1 MPVAVKNLSF
11 AYQPGTPL
19 ETPALEDVSFTIE
32 NGEFVGIMGQTGSG
46 KSTLLQLLA
55 GLLSPTSGEVLVD
68 GEGIN
73 KRGYDRDKLRRKVGV
88 LFQFPERQLFETTV
102 ERDVAFGLKRSGLD
116 EKAVA
121 ERVRWALEMVGFDF
135 ETVRGLSPMGL
146 SGGEK
151 RRAAIAGVLA
161 VRPAY
166 LILDEPTVGL
176 DPLGRE
182 NLLELL
188 RELNRE
194 GMTIL
199 MASHHTDSLG
209 ELAQR
214 LLVFH
219 DRKLAADGPI
229 KEIFKDVEAM
239 SAWGLGVS
247 QSREIAW
254 MLHKRGIAIPQNIVS
269 YRQLLPAVLGAV
281 KGDGSA

>member
-55 GLLSPTSGEVLVD
+55 GLLSPASGEVLVD
-68 GEGIN
+68 GEDIN

-161 VRPAY
+161 VRPTY

-199 MASHHTDSLG
+199 MASHHADSLG

-239 SAWGLGVS
+239 SVWGLGVS

>member
-32 NGEFVGIMGQTGSG
+32 DGEFVGIMGQTGSG

-55 GLLSPTSGEVLVD
+55 GLLSPASGEVLVD
-68 GEGIN
+68 GEDIN
-73 KRGYDRDKLRRKVGV
+73 KHGYDRDKLRRKVGV

-121 ERVRWALEMVGFDF
+121 ERVHWALEKVGFDF

-199 MASHHTDSLG
+199 MASHHADSLG

-229 KEIFKDVEAM
+229 KEVFKNMEAM

-254 MLHKRGIAIPQNIVS
+254 MLQERGIAVPQNIVS
-269 YRQLLPAVLGAV
+269 YRPLLPAILEVL
-281 KGDGSA
+281 KGGGGG

>member
-32 NGEFVGIMGQTGSG
+32 NGEFVGIMGRTGSG

-199 MASHHTDSLG
+199 MASHHADSLG

-229 KEIFKDVEAM
+229 KEVFKDMEAM

-254 MLHKRGIAIPQNIVS
+254 MLQERGIAVPQNIVS
-269 YRQLLPAVLGAV
+269 YQQLLPAILEAL
-281 KGDGSA
+281 KGGGGG